1 MSIYVS
7 VKSTGCVVK
16 GGRQPL
22 ACCLRFHADYFRA
35 AQWSVNTNPV
45 ARDGRSMRRLR
56 TKRQFGAA
64 VRWLGLDFFLSLGV
78 VVVPENKRLRALTSM
93 LAMASGEPTTFS
105 AYQAATSFLQ
115 YLKPFVADAD
125 GTYFYGLYEPYS
137 RGADG
142 QQPNPADIVTM
153 TPAIRAQAQRWITLL
168 RSTAGMFASSVL
180 APSAPSVAR
189 PLLHLYSD
197 AALEGAAV
205 PGLGGYM
212 HGFYWE
218 VALHGNEL
226 LLPISVL
233 ELIAIGINLVVFA

>member
-1 MSIYVS
+1 
-7 VKSTGCVVK
+7 
-16 GGRQPL
+16 
-22 ACCLRFHADYFRA
+22 
-35 AQWSVNTNPV
+35 V
-45 ARDGRSMRRLR
+45 A
-56 TKRQFGAA
+56 
-64 VRWLGLDFFLSLGV
+64 WLGLFLSLGV
-78 VVVPENKRLRALTSM
+78 VVVPENKRLRALTSL
-93 LAMASGEPTTFS
+93 LAMASGEPTMFS
-105 AYQAATSFLQ
+105 AYQAATPFLQ

-153 TPAIRAQAQRWITLL
+153 ALVIREQAQRWVTLL

-180 APSAPSVAR
+180 APSAPSVAL

-205 PGLGGYM
+205 PGFGGYM

-218 VALHGNEL
+218 VALHGDEL
-226 LLPISVL
+226 LLPI
-233 ELIAIGINLVVFA
+233 